1 MPRLSKNLHELPPVL
16 KINDSRSESV
26 DLLVVVLSSEESSE
40 TVALKE
46 WLSREKDIK
55 TMESDGG
62 EVGTEWREVDGCE
75 LEKI

>member
-1 MPRLSKNLHELPPVL
+1 MVL
-16 KINDSRSESV
+16 R
-26 DLLVVVLSSEESSE
+26 SEESSE

-46 WLSREKDIK
+46 WLSREKYVE

-62 EVGTEWREVDGCE
+62 EVGTERREVDGCE

>member
-1 MPRLSKNLHELPPVL
+1 MHELSPVL
-16 KINDSRSESV
+16 EINDSRSESV
-26 DLLVVVLSSEESSE
+26 DLLVMVLRSEESSE

-46 WLSREKDIK
+46 WLSREKYVE

-62 EVGTEWREVDGCE
+62 EVGTERREVDGCE